1 MGCLTG
7 QELSGG
13 FHLLNRAV
21 LPPLPGG
28 ISASADVRNITLLF
42 DTEIP
47 ARPVVHFRLAEAK
60 YMLFFSHKCSVGDSD
75 ESEMLCFTA
84 D

>member
-1 MGCLTG
+1 M
-7 QELSGG
+7 
-13 FHLLNRAV
+13 

-28 ISASADVRNITLLF
+28 ISADVRNITLFF

-47 ARPVVHFRLAEAK
+47 ARPDVHFCLAEAE

-75 ESEMLCFTA
+75 ESEMLHFKA